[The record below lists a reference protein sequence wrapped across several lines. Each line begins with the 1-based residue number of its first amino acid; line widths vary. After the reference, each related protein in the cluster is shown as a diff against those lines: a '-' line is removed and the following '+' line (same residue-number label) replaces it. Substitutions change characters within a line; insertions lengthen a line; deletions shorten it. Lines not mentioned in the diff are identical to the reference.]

1 MALVDCPCGRY
12 KIDERDKIC
21 TYCGKLVASFAATR
35 ALSEDDLEDE
45 SVPRWGTARFST
57 RMNLILSLRGTDHRF
72 IFDANEITE
81 LTIGRTDPDTGE
93 KPALDL
99 SEFGAVE
106 NGVSR
111 RHASIIRKDSGSLQI
126 VDKGSPN
133 GTFLNGQRLV
143 VNQPRIL
150 RDGDELRLGKM
161 ILVVR
166 FEKG

>member
-1 MALVDCPCGRY
+1 MVDCPCGRY

-35 ALSEDDLEDE
+35 ALNEGDLEDE

-57 RMNLILSLRGTDHRF
+57 RMNLIISLRGSDHKF

-81 LTIGRTDPDTGE
+81 LMIGRTDPDTGE
-93 KPALDL
+93 RPPLDL
-99 SEFGAVE
+99 NEFGAVE

-133 GTFLNGQRLV
+133 GTYLNGQRLV

-150 RDGDELRLGKM
+150 RDGDELRLGKI